1 MRAKGARYPKSIPKG
16 HKSGYP
22 TTLVVV
28 MYRVRGGC
36 APAAS
41 HCCVGTGWSVP
52 TALCSGW
59 RYKIIMRSTRPGAGG
74 PQAET
79 RVVARAPRASP
90 GVVRPPRRTSHEPFR
105 STLPFRRDA
114 AAHSS
119 APRLVPSKVYHGN
132 WINQSLGSKNVRY
145 SGSSAAVTSGG
156 GSLSSR

>member
-1 MRAKGARYPKSIPKG
+1 MNYDESYAGPRKSELSISRTRGAVMRTA
-16 HKSGYP
+16 
-22 TTLVVV
+22 
-28 MYRVRGGC
+28 
-36 APAAS
+36 
-41 HCCVGTGWSVP
+41 CVWGLRPCGF
-52 TALCSGW
+52 ALLCRNGLERTDCSLL
-59 RYKIIMRSTRPGAGG
+59 RLALQNYYEEHAAGG